1 MADRILLSHQ
11 GFAKWVM
18 ATIQEPAE
26 TSDGG
31 DQAKANA
38 RMMLFL
44 AGSTEQ
50 EVNQLM
56 NDWLDGRPG
65 AEAALETALTNG
77 ARVMF
82 PNGNARKN

>member
-18 ATIQEPAE
+18 ATIQEPSS
-26 TSDGG
+26 TNDGG
-31 DQAKANA
+31 DKAKANA

-50 EVNQLM
+50 EVDQLM

-65 AEAALETALTNG
+65 AVAALETALTNG

-82 PNGNARKN
+82 PRGTGGKS